1 MLSYTCPGEQ
11 HTGAWG
17 GAQAGVWGRE
27 GGGFSRRAECI
38 RSGSMGRAERCRLP
52 SRWEPRSGA
61 VGRLTSAS
69 VSAAAGP
76 ATEVFPVSRGGAG
89 WGEAWLL
96 CIVDAELAGVAG
108 GT

>member
-38 RSGSMGRAERCRLP
+38 RSGSVGRAERCRLP

-69 VSAAAGP
+69 VSAASAAAGP

-89 WGEAWLL
+89 RGG
-96 CIVDAELAGVAG
+96 VGRSLASVHS
-108 GT
+108 